1 MKRYCSV
8 DQHFSRIDVPM
19 QSEGIVGAS

>member
-8 DQHFSRIDVPM
+8 DQHFSRIDVPCK
-19 QSEGIVGAS
+19 AKAL